1 MILGKK
7 KEANA
12 AKKQETL
19 LINKE
24 LQKILKR
31 FNKKA
36 KLYFVDDVV
45 TNITYK
51 INNVTATVDKNNNWT
66 VILHGDKD
74 C

>member
-7 KEANA
+7 KIAGA
-12 AKKQETL
+12 AEKQETL

-36 KLYFVDDVV
+36 KLYFVDDI

>member
-1 MILGKK
+1 MVLGKK
-7 KEANA
+7 KTTNA
-12 AKKQETL
+12 AEKQETL

-36 KLYFVDDVV
+36 KLYFVDDV
-45 TNITYK
+45 TNINYK
-51 INNVTATVDKNNNWT
+51 VSNVTATVDKNNNWT